1 MSEFRNF
8 LKKSLKSAEMTADP
22 RSGLVKEQVVDI
34 NGSNE
39 KNVIGAPA
47 MGNIDVES
55 VAFAKRLAN
64 LMVATRRQRRLS
76 VRAMARRSGGRFT
89 SGDLKACEAGV
100 RQLDEPTV
108 LQLTG
113 LYGCDM
119 TAILPSRL
127 PIVVEL
133 GRISAGGVS
142 APYEPLSS
150 TSLLEAYLRLVRSL
164 RRQKSAPT
172 VELRRDDI
180 EILAH
185 HLQEAGEVVVERL
198 GALMG
203 ATRSQR
209 TAMAGLFAT
218 GAVVIGL
225 VGTAAAGGNSVPGSG
240 TPTPGSRV
248 PTPATSTSTTLPPLV
263 ETQITTTSA
272 PIVVAVG
279 DDLPV
284 PVPVPPVPVPDA
296 PQATG
301 SDAPVAAAAV
311 DVASP
316 PIVLMPDVDPVDA
329 GLVDTD
335 LVVDVVVDQPAVDSG
350 TPPVPVG

>member
-1 MSEFRNF
+1 MD
-8 LKKSLKSAEMTADP
+8 T
-22 RSGLVKEQVVDI
+22 

-39 KNVIGAPA
+39 QNGIGAPE
-47 MGNIDVES
+47 MGTVDIQS
-55 VAFAKRLAN
+55 VAFARRLAN
-64 LMVATRRQRRLS
+64 LMVATRRERRLS
-76 VRAMARRSGGRFT
+76 VRAMAKRSGGRF
-89 SGDLKACEAGV
+89 SSNDLKACEAGV
-100 RQLDEPTV
+100 RALDEPTV

-113 LYGCDM
+113 LYGCDVK
-119 TAILPSRL
+119 AILPSRL

-225 VGTAAAGGNSVPGSG
+225 VGTAAAAGSTPPGSG

-248 PTPATSTSTTLPPLV
+248 PTPATSTATTLPPLV
-263 ETQITTTSA
+263 ETQITTTTA

-284 PVPVPPVPVPDA
+284 PLPAPAASTPDA
-296 PQATG
+296 PQA
-301 SDAPVAAAAV
+301 SAASEAVAVAVANEAVAPPV
-311 DVASP
+311 
-316 PIVLMPDVDPVDA
+316 VLMPDID
-329 GLVDTD
+329 LVDTD
-335 LVVDVVVDQPAVDSG
+335 LAPVTDTEVVDSG
-350 TPPVPVG
+350 TPPINDLDLVDSGTPPIPVG